1 MLPPPSPPSPA
12 AGLLCQGLGP
22 GALRRLAMGVLVLL
36 LPLLLVAC
44 GGPGQPPRSVLLDAL
59 TLQIQL
65 TQGSIAQA
73 LELEA
78 PGLPQVSRVRVE
90 EQQAQSIGE
99 ARGLRLAGR
108 FDWRLA
114 DDPIRVDSP
123 FELYLAR
130 GERGQSWRLAR
141 PASPAALG
149 PTAAEATSAGDTG
162 FAATASD
169 PSWITYPL
177 PLSGQRGRS

>member
-1 MLPPPSPPSPA
+1 MLPSLSPPSRPSVPLRQGLWRGALRWLA
-12 AGLLCQGLGP
+12 AGLL
-22 GALRRLAMGVLVLL
+22 LVL
-36 LPLLLVAC
+36 PLVLVAC

-59 TLQIQL
+59 ALQIQL

-78 PGLPQVSRVRVE
+78 PGSPQVSRVRVE
-90 EQQAQSIGE
+90 EQQAMAIGE
-99 ARGLRLAGR
+99 ARGLRLSGR

-123 FELYLAR
+123 FELFLAR

-141 PASPAALG
+141 PGSPAPLDPSAAD
-149 PTAAEATSAGDTG
+149 PATTAAPAADATLS
-162 FAATASD
+162 SQ
-169 PSWITYPL
+169 SWITYPL
-177 PLSGQRGRS
+177 PLPGQRGRG

>member
-1 MLPPPSPPSPA
+1 
-12 AGLLCQGLGP
+12 
-22 GALRRLAMGVLVLL
+22 
-36 LPLLLVAC
+36 
-44 GGPGQPPRSVLLDAL
+44 VLLDAL
-59 TLQIQL
+59 ALQIQL
-65 TQGSIAQA
+65 TQGSIARA
-73 LELEA
+73 LELET

-90 EQQAQSIGE
+90 DQQAMPIGD

-141 PASPAALG
+141 PGAPAPLDPSAPAG
-149 PTAAEATSAGDTG
+149 PSRGEAPTG
-162 FAATASD
+162 AAT
-169 PSWITYPL
+169 PSQQSWSTYPL
-177 PLSGQRGRS
+177 PLPGERGRS